1 MTKKVIVLR
10 EIRKTYFLDHIP
22 VEVLRGIDLEIDD
35 GSYISIMGPSGS
47 GKSTLMHIMGCLD
60 TPTSGTYYL
69 EGVPVHTL
77 DDVKLAEIRREKIGF
92 VFQNFN
98 LLSRITALENVEL
111 PMIYTKVPPKERK
124 ERAKFLLERVGLSKR
139 IFHKPTELS
148 GGERQRVAIA
158 RALANN
164 PKIILADEP
173 TGNLDTASANEILNI
188 FEELNREGRTI
199 VVVTHDAEV
208 AKRAQKIIKIRDGKI
223 LIG

>member
-1 MTKKVIVLR
+1 MSALIKLVD
-10 EIRKTYFLDHIP
+10 IRKTYFLDHVP
-22 VEVLRGIDLEIDD
+22 VEVLRGVSLEIIE

-69 EGVPVHTL
+69 EGIPVHTL
-77 DDVKLAEIRREKIGF
+77 DDYKLAEIRRKKIGF

-111 PMIYTKVPPKERK
+111 PMIYAKLDPKERR
-124 ERAKFLLERVGLSKR
+124 ERATYLLERMGLGKR
-139 IFHKPTELS
+139 IHHKPTELS

-164 PKIILADEP
+164 PSIILADEP
-173 TGNLDTASANEILNI
+173 TGNLDSVAASEILQI
-188 FEELNREGRTI
+188 FKDLNNDGKTVI
-199 VVVTHDAEV
+199 VVTHDLEV
-208 AKRAQKIIKIRDGKI
+208 AKRAQKIIRIRDGQI
-223 LIG
+223 VEN

>member
-1 MTKKVIVLR
+1 MTKKIIVLK

-22 VEVLRGIDLEIDD
+22 VEVLRGIDLEIED
-35 GSYISIMGPSGS
+35 GGYISIMGPSGS

-69 EGVPVHTL
+69 EGIPVHTL

-111 PMIYTKVPPKERK
+111 PMIYAKVPPKERREK
-124 ERAKFLLERVGLSKR
+124 AKFLLERVGLGNR

-188 FEELNREGRTI
+188 FEELNREGRTV

-208 AKRAQKIIKIRDGKI
+208 AKRAQKTIRIRDGKI
-223 LIG
+223 IRE